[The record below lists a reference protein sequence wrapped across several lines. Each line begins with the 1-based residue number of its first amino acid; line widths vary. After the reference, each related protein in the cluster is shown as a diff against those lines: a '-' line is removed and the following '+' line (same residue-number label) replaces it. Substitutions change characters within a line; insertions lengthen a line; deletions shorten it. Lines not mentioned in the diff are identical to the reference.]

1 MQGVRPRP
9 YGENPSLPGPY
20 ENLKTRKQENMSTSR
35 QVFSPSQRELLDA
48 VLDRIIPTEGNRPG
62 AGAVGIGDF
71 VESVAVGEPGLIR
84 LFMQGLAAIE
94 IAAAE
99 RGAEGFVALAD
110 EAKDAS
116 LRSVEAS
123 HTNFFDQLVLQVYN
137 GYYTDLTVFDAIGY
151 SVPLPPAPGVKL
163 ELLDETLL
171 EAQRQRPPFW
181 TRV

>member
-1 MQGVRPRP
+1 
-9 YGENPSLPGPY
+9 
-20 ENLKTRKQENMSTSR
+20 MSTSR
-35 QVFSPSQRELLDA
+35 QVFSPRQRELLDSM
-48 VLDRIIPTEGNRPG
+48 LDRIIPPQDNRPG
-62 AGAVGIGDF
+62 AGSLGVGDF

-99 RGAEGFVALAD
+99 RGPDGFTALPG
-110 EAKDAS
+110 EAQDDA
-116 LRSVEAS
+116 LRAVEAS
-123 HTNFFDQLVLQVYN
+123 HSDFFDQLVLQVYN
-137 GYYTDLTVFDAIGY
+137 GYYTNLTVFESIGY
-151 SVPLPPAPGVKL
+151 NLASVPAPGAKL

>member
-1 MQGVRPRP
+1 
-9 YGENPSLPGPY
+9 
-20 ENLKTRKQENMSTSR
+20 MSTSR
-35 QVFSPSQRELLDA
+35 QVFSPAQRELLDS
-48 VLDRIIPTEGNRPG
+48 VLDRLIPPQDNRPG
-62 AGAVGIGDF
+62 AGSLGIGDF

-99 RGAEGFVALAD
+99 RDPLSSSKGGFAALSND
-110 EAKDAS
+110 AKDDA

-123 HTNFFDQLVLQVYN
+123 HADFFDQLVLQVYN
-137 GYYTDLTVFDAIGY
+137 GYYTNLTVFESIGY
-151 SVPLPPAPGVKL
+151 NLPSPPVPGAKL